1 MLLGCTNC
9 VDEGSNLVN
18 SRFSMPLT
26 KLGAKQYY
34 LGIFF
39 KVRPRF
45 PTKKKFPI
53 VEFICVSSL
62 FTKLFSIAPSGRA
75 FIGNQAYLKYYTLDT
90 LGWITDEKISMI
102 HFVSTLYKTLYQNTA
117 ILFSTVT
124 EKSIVIFLIGNPT
137 EFLKCSWFFE
147 NAF

>member
-1 MLLGCTNC
+1 M
-9 VDEGSNLVN
+9 
-18 SRFSMPLT
+18 FI
-26 KLGAKQYY
+26 Y
-34 LGIFF
+34 LDD
-39 KVRPRF
+39 
-45 PTKKKFPI
+45 
-53 VEFICVSSL
+53 
-62 FTKLFSIAPSGRA
+62 

-147 NAF
+147 NGF